1 MESKTLDF
9 TGLKIPRDYIYLQE
23 DNRIMVYKTKG
34 TCSSEIEFEVE
45 NGILTDIHFVG
56 GCQGNTT
63 GVAALAKGLPIDE
76 VIEKLSGIQCGF
88 RGTSCPD
95 QLSKALIAYKENN

>member
-1 MESKTLDF
+1 
-9 TGLKIPRDYIYLQE
+9 
-23 DNRIMVYKTKG
+23 MVYKTKG

-63 GVAALAKGLPIDE
+63 GVAALGVRRSLHRP
-76 VIEKLSGIQCGF
+76 
-88 RGTSCPD
+88 
-95 QLSKALIAYKENN
+95 ENYTHTFFL

>member
-1 MESKTLDF
+1 
-9 TGLKIPRDYIYLQE
+9 
-23 DNRIMVYKTKG
+23 MVYKTKG

-76 VIEKLSGIQCGF
+76 VIDKLSGIQLYFPGIRQQNGCLLRF
-88 RGTSCPD
+88 HSLL
-95 QLSKALIAYKENN
+95 QILFH

>member
-1 MESKTLDF
+1 
-9 TGLKIPRDYIYLQE
+9 
-23 DNRIMVYKTKG
+23 MVYKTKG

-56 GCQGNTT
+56 GC
-63 GVAALAKGLPIDE
+63 
-76 VIEKLSGIQCGF
+76 
-88 RGTSCPD
+88 PD

>member
-1 MESKTLDF
+1 
-9 TGLKIPRDYIYLQE
+9 
-23 DNRIMVYKTKG
+23 MVYKTKG

-63 GVAALAKGLPIDE
+63 GVAALAKGLPLM
-76 VIEKLSGIQCGF
+76 KLSTNYLEFSVVSVELLVQ
-88 RGTSCPD
+88 TSF
-95 QLSKALIAYKENN
+95 LKH

>member
-1 MESKTLDF
+1 
-9 TGLKIPRDYIYLQE
+9 
-23 DNRIMVYKTKG
+23 MVYKTKG
-34 TCSSEIEFEVE
+34 TCS
-45 NGILTDIHFVG
+45 
-56 GCQGNTT
+56 

-76 VIEKLSGIQCGF
+76 VIDKLSGIQCGF

>member
-1 MESKTLDF
+1 
-9 TGLKIPRDYIYLQE
+9 
-23 DNRIMVYKTKG
+23 MVYKTKG

-63 GVAALAKGLPIDE
+63 GVAALAKGLPFDE
-76 VIEKLSGIQCGF
+76 VIDKL
-88 RGTSCPD
+88 
-95 QLSKALIAYKENN
+95 

>member
-1 MESKTLDF
+1 MYLGILPDTEF
-9 TGLKIPRDYIYLQE
+9 LKYIYR
-23 DNRIMVYKTKG
+23 RI
-34 TCSSEIEFEVE
+34 I
-45 NGILTDIHFVG
+45 TDIHFVG

-76 VIEKLSGIQCGF
+76 VIDKLSGIQCGF

>member
-1 MESKTLDF
+1 
-9 TGLKIPRDYIYLQE
+9 
-23 DNRIMVYKTKG
+23 MVYKTKG

-76 VIEKLSGIQCGF
+76 VIDKLSGIQCGF
-88 RGTSCPD
+88 RGKLKD
-95 QLSKALIAYKENN
+95 KEVVIVQSGIGKVNMA